1 MGCRALLQGIFPT
14 QGSNQCLC
22 LLHWKVGFF
31 PLTPPGKPTP
41 AGAKTLWLRCVW
53 MCVDVCVR
61 VCVRTYTPAGGKALC
76 SICLS
81 LVNTVTLLRANPGRT
96 LDELV
101 APEGRKGLGVGVPGE
116 IRAQEKSLTH
126 EVVSSLPLEET
137 SRYPRIFSSRCGL
150 RDIKLGQCILYRTE
164 ILVGGSRVCAPL
176 WVALACR
183 VRWCL
188 PIRSALPIGLR
199 DKGGLCLP
207 SEVPLLLG
215 TDWKG

>member
-1 MGCRALLQGIFPT
+1 MLPEYMRDEYESIFFKE
-14 QGSNQCLC
+14 NDEKKL
-22 LLHWKVGFF
+22 WKFVKAADKLSAYIKCIEEDNAGNREFKSAKESLWQIINDIEMPEVKEF
-31 PLTPPGKPTP
+31 INEFLP
-41 AGAKTLWLRCVW
+41 A
-53 MCVDVCVR
+53 
-61 VCVRTYTPAGGKALC
+61 Y
-76 SICLS
+76 
-81 LVNTVTLLRANPGRT
+81 GRT

-126 EVVSSLPLEET
+126 EVVSSLSLEET
-137 SRYPRIFSSRCGL
+137 SRFHESFHQGCAL
-150 RDIKLGQCILYRTE
+150 RDMKLGQCILYRTE
-164 ILVGGSRVCAPL
+164 ILVGGPSVCAPL

-188 PIRSALPIGLR
+188 PIRAALPIGLR
-199 DKGGLCLP
+199 DKGELCLP

>member
-1 MGCRALLQGIFPT
+1 MRWLDGITDSMG
-14 QGSNQCLC
+14 
-22 LLHWKVGFF
+22 
-31 PLTPPGKPTP
+31 
-41 AGAKTLWLRCVW
+41 
-53 MCVDVCVR
+53 
-61 VCVRTYTPAGGKALC
+61 
-76 SICLS
+76 LS
-81 LVNTVTLLRANPGRT
+81 LCELRELLMDRKAWCAAIHGVAKSRTANPGRT

-126 EVVSSLPLEET
+126 EVVSSLSLEET

-150 RDIKLGQCILYRTE
+150 RDIKLEQCILYRTE

-188 PIRSALPIGLR
+188 PIRAALPIGLR